1 MTAQPFDLTT
11 LHHTPRA
18 GAVLASLRGATKTFG
33 SGDSAVRAVDALDIS
48 VRSGE
53 LIAVLGPNGAGK
65 TTAIS
70 LLTGL
75 ARPTSGTAELFGGDP
90 RRVSARQRVGAML
103 QISGVPETLRV
114 RELLRQFRGYY
125 PDPLPMGAVI
135 DAAGLDGLERRLFG
149 DLSGGQQRRVLF
161 GIALCGDPELLFF
174 DEPTTGLD
182 VAVRR
187 SLWATLRDLTRAGRG
202 VVLTTHYL
210 EEADA
215 LADRIVVIDHGR
227 VIAEGTPT
235 EVKSLVPGR
244 RIRAHTMVTADRARD
259 WPGVTTA
266 SQDGGWL
273 ELLAVEAEPVV
284 RELLAADPTLA
295 QLTVTEPS
303 LDDAFLTLTH
313 SLQEAAA

>member
-1 MTAQPFDLTT
+1 MTTT
-11 LHHTPRA
+11 PLHLAAHPTPRA
-18 GAVLASLRGATKTFG
+18 GAVLASLRGASKVFG
-33 SGDSAVRAVDALDIS
+33 SGDSEVRAVAGVDIS

-53 LIAVLGPNGAGK
+53 LLAVLGPNGAGK

-70 LLTGL
+70 MLTGL

-114 RELLRQFRGYY
+114 GELLRQFRGYY
-125 PDPLPMGAVI
+125 PDPLPTGVII
-135 DAAGLDGLERRLFG
+135 DAAGLGGLERRLFG

-161 GIALCGDPELLFF
+161 GIALCGDPALLFF

-182 VAVRR
+182 VTVRR
-187 SLWATLRDLTRAGRG
+187 SLWATLRELTRSGRG

-215 LADRIVVIDHGR
+215 LADRIVVLDHGR

-235 EVKSLVPGR
+235 EIKSLVPGR
-244 RIRAHTMVTADRARD
+244 RIRAHTAVPAGHARD

-266 SQDGGWL
+266 SHDGGWL
-273 ELLAVEAEPVV
+273 DLLVVAAEPVL
-284 RELLAADPTLA
+284 RELLAADPALG

-303 LDDAFLTLTH
+303 LEEAFLTLTH
-313 SLQEAAA
+313 SPQEAAT